1 MTNPTPIESLEGE
14 ELNIV
19 SFVMDYVELHFNGP
33 LIRALTNPIIETEKG
48 KYHFPESGSRDA
60 LCAFI
65 GKKVL
70 SIILEEGVSLSL
82 VFSANEKILIPLDD
96 ESYIGPEAMHWC
108 PMDEPM
114 QIWQ

>member
-1 MTNPTPIESLEGE
+1 MKNPTQIETLEGE

-19 SFVMDYVELHFNGP
+19 SFVMDYVGLHFNGP
-33 LIRALTNPIIETEKG
+33 LIRALTNPIIKTEKG
-48 KYHFPESGSRDA
+48 KYHFPEAGSRDA

-65 GKKVL
+65 GKKVQ

-82 VFSANEKILIPLDD
+82 VFSPNEKILIPLDD
-96 ESYIGPEAMHWC
+96 ESFIGPEAMHWC

-114 QIWQ
+114 QVWQ